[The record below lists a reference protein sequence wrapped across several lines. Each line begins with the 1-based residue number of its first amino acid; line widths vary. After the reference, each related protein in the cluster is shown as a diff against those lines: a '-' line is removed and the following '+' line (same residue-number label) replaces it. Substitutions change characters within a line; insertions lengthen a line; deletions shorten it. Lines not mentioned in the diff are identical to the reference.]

1 MGQLSQGVRLMQRTL
16 KVPRL
21 MHFALRRKK
30 AVALRERGYSLA
42 EIGKMLHPQVSKQA
56 VAKLLKKEGA

>member
-1 MGQLSQGVRLMQRTL
+1 MTRTIKMPKL
-16 KVPRL
+16 L
-21 MHFALRRKK
+21 HYSLRRKK

-56 VAKLLKKEGA
+56 VAKLLKKESK

>member
-1 MGQLSQGVRLMQRTL
+1 MQRTM
-16 KVPRL
+16 KMPRL
-21 MHFALRRKK
+21 LHYSLRRKK

-56 VAKLLKKEGA
+56 VAKLLKKEAK